1 MHHMQKQSVIIGFGP
16 AGMFAALELLERGYR
31 PVIFERG
38 KRIEERTTDVEN
50 FFQNKQLDL
59 ESNVQFGE
67 GGAGSFSD
75 GKLFS
80 RKHNTEIANKV
91 LETFVKFGAPSD
103 ITYKSKPHLGT
114 DVIRVIVKNI
124 REYMLSKGG
133 EIHFSSKLT
142 GLISS
147 GGEIKGV
154 IINND
159 REFLA
164 SKIFLAIGHSARDT
178 FEMLH
183 QNQVSMQLKPIAVG
197 LRIEHPAELI
207 NQIRNQ
213 NGEPEAATYSF
224 SYADKETGR
233 GVFTFC
239 MCPGGEVVNA
249 SSESGRLVLNGM
261 SYAKRNSKYSNA
273 AIVVACKTADYGF
286 DHPLAGINFQKE
298 IESKA
303 YIAGGSDWKVPAQN
317 LQDFLADK
325 ESQALLEN
333 SCRLGVRPAQL
344 SSLFPAFVSR
354 SLKTAFHSWKNDYP
368 LFVGEQAILLGAE
381 TRTTCPISFPRND
394 SFDSVNANN
403 LIPIGEGS
411 GHAGG
416 ITSSAVDAIKAV
428 RASVDLC

>member
-1 MHHMQKQSVIIGFGP
+1 MQKQSVIIGFGP